1 MPAGPQKVTGQSILR
16 VVGWTRMP
24 LYRYIPAKAPCKL
37 CGDGF
42 EHRQS
47 AGDSDLTR
55 CPTCGQTVSRTMPQ
69 PVNTPK
75 ITAPLSISSAKQAG
89 FTVLRRTCNGDFEK
103 Q

>member
-1 MPAGPQKVTGQSILR
+1 
-16 VVGWTRMP
+16 MP

-47 AGDSDLTR
+47 AQDPVLAA
-55 CPTCGQTVSRTMPQ
+55 CPTCGQTVSRSMPQ
-69 PVNTPK
+69 PVNSPK
-75 ITAPLSISSAKQAG
+75 LLAPLSVSKAKSAG
-89 FTVLRRTCNGDFEK
+89 FSILKRTSNGDFEK